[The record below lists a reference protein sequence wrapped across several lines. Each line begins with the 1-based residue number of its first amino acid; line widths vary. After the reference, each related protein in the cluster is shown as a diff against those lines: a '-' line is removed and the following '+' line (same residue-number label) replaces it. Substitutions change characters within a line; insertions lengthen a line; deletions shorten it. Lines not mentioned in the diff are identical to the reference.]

1 MRYKLWCNSIWDV
14 NCDMISCKKYVFWSM
29 IYFDAVWI
37 VLFEHHSD
45 LMWVVMSVY
54 SKRWKW
60 CETRYTVMLMDVMIC
75 QVYFVKLWPSLI
87 WSEFWCLWLPNV
99 FYNNGDE
106 GNNGDDPWQ
115 CNVTYRILD
124 LVGENVAHTQKILRI
139 LRMHIARNIWHTC
152 SQSAQNIWFVHT
164 KYDISCTQN
173 TPHLKRGRGKKQNTQ
188 SGEKTR
194 LFLQLWCP

>member
-1 MRYKLWCNSIWDV
+1 MQFHLRCELWYDFIWYV
-14 NCDMISCKKYVFWSM
+14 NCDMISCKKHVFALYCV

-45 LMWVVMSVY
+45 LMWVVMSFN

-60 CETRYTVMLMDVMIC
+60 CETRYTFMPIDVIC
-75 QVYFVKLWPSLI
+75 QVYFYNSVI
-87 WSEFWCLWLPNV
+87 WSELLSLWLLNV

-124 LVGENVAHTQKILRI
+124 QLGENVAHTQKILRI
-139 LRMHIARNIWHTC
+139 LRMHIARNIWYTC

-173 TPHLKRGRGKKQNTQ
+173 TPHL
-188 SGEKTR
+188 
-194 LFLQLWCP
+194 